1 MIHRSYLILFFLSLF
16 LLSLWYTH
24 LILDRSDVAFRTPIN
39 CCRKCVI
46 GDFRMIQFVGVGGAG
61 IVAVPQHYAH
71 KLLVCLK
78 QRSISNTLKMP
89 KLLSIYEFI
98 SCYNSSIQLHFFH
111 GKLGSRGKRATI
123 ESRYPTYDTCWVCQ
137 CFHIQAN
144 SDMSYSMF
152 TMYVGDRFA

>member
-1 MIHRSYLILFFLSLF
+1 
-16 LLSLWYTH
+16 
-24 LILDRSDVAFRTPIN
+24 
-39 CCRKCVI
+39 
-46 GDFRMIQFVGVGGAG
+46 MIQFVGVGGAG

-89 KLLSIYEFI
+89 KLLLIYEFI

-152 TMYVGDRFA
+152 TMYVGDRFAWLHTGGLGLQSPPRDVCGVQCSHRTLTARKSPTGPQSVVRKAQ